1 MPELQRYR
9 RTVRLAKWLIPAA
22 ARFLSSQRAQVTISL
37 GETAAA
43 LLQGKGAGSGW
54 DLDAEV
60 AAALPFIG
68 AGGTVFDV
76 GANIGEWS
84 RAVRAHVPDV
94 RLYLFEPQKACAA
107 HLHIDG
113 ATVVQ
118 AAVGESEGCADL
130 HSPSHMAGNASLHDR
145 KDTYFDNQVF
155 TSTRVQVISID
166 SFMAANAI
174 RSVDFMKMDIEGHE
188 LFALRGAVKALSGGA
203 IRAISFEFGS
213 GNINSRTFFHDYWDL
228 LTPYGYDIHRVLPR
242 GRLLPI
248 VRYDEEL
255 EYYRGV
261 SNYFAVLRRKASPES
276 DEECREV
283 SDERSHPG
291 RRQSM
296 AGRAAERVA
305 RSFRARL
312 PSRQAQEGSATATR

>member
-9 RTVRLAKWLIPAA
+9 RTMRLAKWLIPAA

-60 AAALPFIG
+60 VAAVPFIRAG
-68 AGGTVFDV
+68 ATVFDV

-94 RLYLFEPQKACAA
+94 RLYLFEPQEACTH
-107 HLHIDG
+107 HLRIDG

-145 KDTYFDNQVF
+145 KDTYFHAQTF

-166 SFMAANAI
+166 SFMAKHAI
-174 RSVDFMKMDIEGHE
+174 QSVDFMKMDIEGHE
-188 LFALRGAVKALSGGA
+188 LFALRGASKALSSGA

-228 LTPYGYDIHRVLPR
+228 LTPYGFKIYRVLPR

-248 VRYDEEL
+248 VRYDEDL

-261 SNYFAVLRRKASPES
+261 SNYFAVLGQGAR
-276 DEECREV
+276 REV
-283 SDERSHPG
+283 GEERLLRELSGVRSHPP
-291 RRQSM
+291 RPQS
-296 AGRAAERVA
+296 AAA
-305 RSFRARL
+305 RS
-312 PSRQAQEGSATATR
+312 PGQVTRSC